1 MTTVPASPPAAE
13 PDLFAALSE
22 PRRQAIVR
30 LLLERGELAAGDI
43 HRTLGE
49 VTFGAVSQHLRVLE
63 RAGALSVR
71 RDGRRRLY
79 RARRAALRP
88 VRGYLDRL
96 WTLKLDQLK
105 VLAEAEDAAS
115 APPPN
120 DDEASDDAEDEE
132 NAP

>member
-1 MTTVPASPPAAE
+1 MTKMSSVAASSSAAP

-96 WTLKLDQLK
+96 WAVKLDELQA
-105 VLAEAEDAAS
+105 LAEAEEASAAAS
-115 APPPN
+115 TDP
-120 DDEASDDAEDEE
+120 SDPSQE
-132 NAP
+132 NEP

>member
-1 MTTVPASPPAAE
+1 MRLVPASPPAAS

-88 VRGYLDRL
+88 VRGYLERL

-105 VLAEAEDAAS
+105 ALAEAAAIEPA
-115 APPPN
+115 APAPGAR
-120 DDEASDDAEDEE
+120 DDTDEEDEE
-132 NAP
+132 DEP